1 MQSRSPERNPL
12 FPSPINYSSSQISFS
27 LSKFEKYFGAIRKND
42 KNCQETLRRDNFK
55 KPRKEAST
63 SEQVGP
69 ISISNFEE
77 E

>member
-1 MQSRSPERNPL
+1 LQSRSPERDPL
-12 FPSPINYSSSQISFS
+12 FPSPIYYSSCQISFS
-27 LSKFEKYFGAIRKND
+27 LSKFEKYFEAIRKND
-42 KNCQETLRRDNFK
+42 KNCQETLTRNNFR

-63 SEQVGP
+63 SEQVAP